1 MSKQPNVVFVFADQ
15 WRAQSTGYAG
25 CPDVQTPNLDALS
38 RQSVQFTQAIS
49 GCPVCTPYRASL
61 LTGQRPLTHGLF
73 LNDLLLSDDAVSI
86 AQAFAGAGYDTAY
99 IGKWHVDGHGR
110 RSFIPPERRQGFQ
123 HWRVLECTHD
133 YNSSDYFADTD
144 ERLWWDGYDAAA
156 QTREAQ
162 RYIREHDDGQ
172 PFFLVLSWGPPH
184 EVIPPG
190 PPHDPYAFAPEE
202 FQALYNADDL
212 HVRPNV
218 PDEHER
224 VRRDL
229 AGYYAHCSAL
239 DAYVGDLLA
248 TLDEAGLADDTVF
261 VFTSDHGDLI
271 GAHGFCGKQQPW
283 DESIQVPFLLRWPGG
298 LGAAAHTADALL
310 DAPDI
315 MPTLLGLCEIDI
327 PDTVEGTDLSP
338 AVRDEGPAGDDA
350 VLLACHSPSGQYRRN
365 WGGREFRG
373 VRTRRHTY
381 VRDLDGPWLMFD
393 NETDPYQLENLVG
406 NPEHTALQA
415 ELESVLTR
423 MLAAQN
429 DEFLPGPDYIARRGY
444 VVDGG
449 GTVAVHP

>member
-1 MSKQPNVVFVFADQ
+1 MPKQPNVVFVFADQ

-73 LNDLLLSDDAVSI
+73 LNDVSLSDDAVSI

-110 RSFIPPERRQGFQ
+110 LSYIPPERRQGFQ
-123 HWRVLECTHD
+123 YWRVQECTHD
-133 YNSSDYFADTD
+133 YNNSDYFAETD

-162 RYIREHDDGQ
+162 RYIRERDGEK
-172 PFFLVLSWGPPH
+172 PFFLMLSW
-184 EVIPPG
+184 G
-190 PPHDPYAFAPEE
+190 PPHDPYATAPEE

-212 HVRPNV
+212 ALRPNV

-229 AGYYAHCSAL
+229 VGYYAHCSAL
-239 DAYVGDLLA
+239 DVCVGDLLA
-248 TLDEAGLADDTVF
+248 TLDETGLAEDTVF

-283 DESIQVPFLLRWPGG
+283 EESILVPFLLRWPGG
-298 LGAAAHTADALL
+298 LGAEAHSADALL

-315 MPTLLGLCEIDI
+315 MPTLLGLCGIVI
-327 PDTVEGTDLSP
+327 PDTVGGTDLSP
-338 AVRDEGPAGDDA
+338 AVRGEGPAGDDA
-350 VLLACHSPSGQYRRN
+350 VLLACHSPSGQYSRSV
-365 WGGREFRG
+365 GGREFRG

-381 VRDLDGPWLMFD
+381 VRDLNGPWLMFD
-393 NETDPYQLENLVG
+393 NEADPYQLENLVG
-406 NPEHTALQA
+406 SPEHAALQA
-415 ELESVLTR
+415 ELEAVLTR
-423 MLAAQN
+423 MLAVQN
-429 DEFLPGPDYIARRGY
+429 DEFLPGPDYIARWGY
-444 VVDGG
+444 EVNESE
-449 GTVAVHP
+449 TVPTLPMPQ